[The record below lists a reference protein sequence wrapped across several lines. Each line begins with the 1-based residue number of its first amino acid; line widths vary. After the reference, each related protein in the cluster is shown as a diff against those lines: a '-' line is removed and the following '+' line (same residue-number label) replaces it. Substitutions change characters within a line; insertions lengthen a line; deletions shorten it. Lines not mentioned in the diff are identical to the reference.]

1 MKFLLEYNYSMTCG
15 SLWNY
20 YRDEIND
27 DESEND
33 NNNRLNNNKT
43 ITSKSF
49 NHKAKIIASTPDNK
63 NRLNAE
69 VVVQLKYLSNC
80 WRSLEF
86 PLINF
91 ETEFDLSWTRY

>member
-33 NNNRLNNNKT
+33 NNNILNNNKT

-80 WRSLEF
+80 
-86 PLINF
+86 
-91 ETEFDLSWTRY
+91 